1 MAVVVSSPAF
11 VSGDDFPADYG
22 EWFLKDRRRAVVLL
36 RRTSFPGPYIIVE
49 EAFRFIDW
57 LLDSG
62 WSLWLFG
69 SQFHFLLSI
78 IRFDYKSVNL
88 LEYINPKTEYS
99 AKPASAVAV
108 ELQDFIVSKKDDQ
121 NGC

>member
-1 MAVVVSSPAF
+1 MRSFSIHAKKNQQQISPTLSVFCINSMAVAVSSPAF

-22 EWFLKDRRRAVVLL
+22 EWFPKDSRRAGVLL
-36 RRTSFPGPYIIVE
+36 HPTSFPGPYSIVE

-69 SQFHFLLSI
+69 RGNRREITCQLLH
-78 IRFDYKSVNL
+78 Y
-88 LEYINPKTEYS
+88 
-99 AKPASAVAV
+99 
-108 ELQDFIVSKKDDQ
+108 
-121 NGC
+121 